1 MKKLHQLLTTSSKV
15 KLFFLSLLLI
25 AIIGYLD
32 HVTGYEISFSI
43 FYLLPVALCWY
54 CGRQLGLLLSFI
66 SAAVWLAVDY
76 SAGQQYTQSW
86 IPIWNALMRF
96 AFFYFSVLAL
106 TKIKQDIIQEE
117 LLSRTDALTKL
128 SNSRHFREQSTL
140 LFNLA
145 NRQGQPLALAYI
157 DLDNFKSINDNYGHE
172 TGDQVLKQVGKVLAA
187 ALRGSDIAGRLGG
200 DEFAV
205 LLTGTDSGGAKT
217 FFTRLQLRLL
227 DEMKKHG
234 WTTVGFSIGVAIY
247 PELLPEGTIPLQEA
261 DELMYRVK
269 KMGKNQVLCQ
279 EFKTGH
285 LFQRNSE

>member
-1 MKKLHQLLTTSSKV
+1 MLNRLHQQLSASSPG

-32 HVTGYEISFSI
+32 HATGFEISFSI

-54 CGRQLGLLLSFI
+54 CGRTLGLLLSLI
-66 SAAVWLAVDY
+66 SAAVWLVVDY
-76 SAGQQYTQSW
+76 SAGQQYSQSW

-106 TKIKQDIIQEE
+106 SKIKQDINQEE
-117 LLSRTDALTKL
+117 ALSRTDALTKL

-145 NRQGQPLALAYI
+145 NRQQQPLALAYI
-157 DLDNFKSINDNYGHE
+157 DLDNFKSINDNFGHA
-172 TGDQVLKQVGKVLAA
+172 TGDQVLKQVGKVLATA
-187 ALRGSDIAGRLGG
+187 VRGSDIAGRLGG

-205 LLTGTDSGGAKT
+205 LLTGAGAEEAKAY
-217 FFTRLQLRLL
+217 FLRLQLQLL
-227 DEMKKHG
+227 TEMEKNG
-234 WTTVGFSIGVAIY
+234 WTAVGFSIGVAVY
-247 PELLPEGTIPLQEA
+247 AKPLPESSTPLQEA
-261 DELMYRVK
+261 DNLMYRVK

-279 EFKTGH
+279 EF
-285 LFQRNSE
+285 